1 MSSPATSG
9 GRCWAHR
16 SRAEAGAGQRWTSRS
31 CPGRART
38 AWVNN
43 KHAIT
48 LYMHKQP
55 QNVRKS
61 CRESCIVLVC
71 AFRYVRNLLAMK
83 ALPFSWIVFQKKWHL
98 FQQREALQPPPC
110 AAICAFGWF
119 DRLLLTDETLGPQS
133 CKAVNCWWWTLLLP
147 ASYWLNPL
155 QTGVSEQVKPRHNP
169 EQALRVNSGVHIS
182 LVRRAKD
189 KEGAGGLSSS
199 ACACMH
205 TSHTLGKLWG
215 CFQPPDRGDECFLL
229 LNVGS
234 SLFVLRDLAI
244 DD

>member
-1 MSSPATSG
+1 
-9 GRCWAHR
+9 
-16 SRAEAGAGQRWTSRS
+16 
-31 CPGRART
+31 
-38 AWVNN
+38 
-43 KHAIT
+43 
-48 LYMHKQP
+48 MHKQP

-182 LVRRAKD
+182 LVRRATD